1 MHFILFALSALIW
14 GTGAYVTT
22 LQAGPVPAPVS
33 VAYRMLLLAGFM
45 LVVILATRT
54 RLRLDRQ
61 DVPWIAAHAATFFA
75 LNFICFYTST
85 HYIPSGVATLAL
97 STSPIFATIISF
109 LLFRETISLRA
120 LAGMVI
126 GMAGLAL
133 IVAPDLARL
142 EAGSEVIRGML
153 WALGAALGT
162 AIGTIIGARNHRR
175 GISAYSANFWGGIG
189 GAGICLAIALAG
201 GMEITIEPT
210 LRYLGSLTYLG
221 IVASAGA
228 FLIFFA
234 LVARV
239 GPGRAA
245 YTFTTVPVVA
255 LAMSILFENVVL
267 GPLMIAGTAMI
278 LTGNVLVLR
287 R

>member
-22 LQAGPVPAPVS
+22 LQAGPVPVPVS
-33 VAYRMLLLAGFM
+33 VAYRMLLLAVCM

-54 RLRLDRQ
+54 RLSIEREHI
-61 DVPWIAAHAATFFA
+61 PWIAAHAATFFA

-97 STSPIFATIISF
+97 STSPIFATILSF
-109 LLFRETISLRA
+109 LLFRDAIPLRA
-120 LAGMVI
+120 IAGMVL

-133 IVAPDLARL
+133 IVAPDIARL
-142 EAGSEVIRGML
+142 DAGGAVIRGML
-153 WALGAALGT
+153 WALGASLGT

-175 GISAYSANFWGGIG
+175 GLSAYTVNFWGGIG
-189 GAGICLAIALAG
+189 GAGICFAIALAG
-201 GMEITIEPT
+201 GMEIIIEPT
-210 LRYLGSLTYLG
+210 LRYLGSLAYLG
-221 IVASAGA
+221 VVASAGA

-255 LAMSILFENVVL
+255 LVMSVLFEDVAL
-267 GPLMIAGTAMI
+267 GPLMIAGAAMI

>member
-1 MHFILFALSALIW
+1 MHVILFALSALIW

-22 LQAGPVPAPVS
+22 LQAGPVPVPVS
-33 VAYRMLLLAGFM
+33 VAYRMLLMAGFM
-45 LVVILATRT
+45 LAVMLATRSP
-54 RLRLDRQ
+54 LRVARQ
-61 DVPWIAAHAATFFA
+61 DMPWIAAHAATFFA

-109 LLFRETISLRA
+109 LLFREAISLRA
-120 LAGMVI
+120 VTGMIV

-142 EAGSEVIRGML
+142 STGSDMIRGML
-153 WALGAALGT
+153 WALGASLGT
-162 AIGTIIGARNHRR
+162 ATGTIIGARNHRR
-175 GISAYSANFWGGIG
+175 GLSPYSVNFWGGVG
-189 GAGICLAIALAG
+189 GAGICFAIALAG
-201 GMEITIEPT
+201 GMEIVIEPT
-210 LRYLGSLTYLG
+210 LRYLGSLAYLG

-239 GPGRAA
+239 GAGRAA

-255 LAMSILFENVVL
+255 LAMSVLLENVVL
-267 GPLMIAGTAMI
+267 GPLMIAGAAMI

>member
-1 MHFILFALSALIW
+1 MHIILFALSALIW

-22 LQAGPVPAPVS
+22 LQAGPVPVPVS

-45 LVVILATRT
+45 LVVLLATRS
-54 RLRLDRQ
+54 RLRVAGQ

-75 LNFICFYTST
+75 LNFICFYYST
-85 HYIPSGVATLAL
+85 HLIPSGVATLAL
-97 STSPIFATIISF
+97 STSPIFATVISF
-109 LLFRETISLRA
+109 ILFRETISLRA

-126 GMAGLAL
+126 GMAGLAV
-133 IVAPDLARL
+133 IVSPDLAKL
-142 EAGSEVIRGML
+142 SAGSDVLRGML

-162 AIGTIIGARNHRR
+162 AIGTIIGARNQRR
-175 GISAYSANFWGGIG
+175 GISPYTANFWGGIG
-189 GAGICLAIALAG
+189 GASICLAIALAS

-210 LRYLGSLTYLG
+210 ALYLGSLVYLG

-255 LAMSILFENVVL
+255 LAMSVLLENVTL

-278 LTGNVLVLR
+278 LTGNVLVLKR
-287 R
+287 

>member
-1 MHFILFALSALIW
+1 MHIILFALSALIW

-22 LQAGPVPAPVS
+22 LQAGTVPVPVS
-33 VAYRMLLLAGFM
+33 VAYRMLLLAGAM
-45 LVVILATRT
+45 LVVAQLTRT
-54 RLRLDRQ
+54 SLRVERQ
-61 DVPWIAAHAATFFA
+61 DMPWIGVHAATFFA

-120 LAGMVI
+120 LAGMVL
-126 GMAGLAL
+126 GMSGLAV
-133 IVAPDLARL
+133 IVSPDLAKL
-142 EAGSEVIRGML
+142 SAGSDVIRGML
-153 WALGAALGT
+153 WALGASLGT

-175 GISAYSANFWGGIG
+175 GISAYSANFWGGTG
-189 GAGICLAIALAG
+189 GAAICFAIALAG

-210 LRYLGSLTYLG
+210 VRYLGSLAYLG

-255 LAMSILFENVVL
+255 LAMSVLFENVVL
-267 GPLMIAGTAMI
+267 GPLMIAGAAMI
-278 LTGNVLVLR
+278 LIGNVLVLR